1 MVEAKRLRW
10 LADQDRRAS
19 FRKDGYIS
27 SAVWLAHRF
36 HVAAGSAKK
45 QVQVAQALEQMP
57 HVRDSL
63 FTGGVSSSAVQ
74 ILADARREHPAEFA
88 AGEKAQVDAAISKPV
103 EELRRVVS
111 EWAQTIDEQLA
122 DRAEIL
128 RDRRRLNVCP
138 TPTRMV
144 RVEGELDPEGGE
156 AVLTALQAMVD
167 AELRAGGG
175 NDLRTPVQRRA
186 DALCKLAHRYLQ
198 CSERPTVG
206 GERPHVTVTVDMQT
220 LRNGHNGG
228 RNPAGSGGCEL
239 DHVGAGLPGH
249 GPPPGLRRLGAA
261 GGAGRSLRAP
271 GRGPTNPGGLGGPTP
286 GGRAQGPAVPV
297 PYLHLASFL
306 VRRPPRDPLGRR
318 WGDGSC
324 QPGAAVP
331 APPPLG
337 ARGRVRPEVGR
348 RQTRFPT
355 TRGLGDRGRA
365 GTAFTRGDPPASQRQ
380 RLKAPPPEDAGP
392 PPRRPP
398 SQPAPVAPW
407 RDP

>member
-1 MVEAKRLRW
+1 MFDTTQRVTAALEAYPDDPSGPTEDQAASGFAQLQRISEMVEAKRLRW

-271 GRGPTNPGGLGGPTP
+271 GRGTTNPGGLGGPTP
-286 GGRAQGPAVPV
+286 GGRAQGP
-297 PYLHLASFL
+297 
-306 VRRPPRDPLGRR
+306 G
-318 WGDGSC
+318 C
-324 QPGAAVP
+324 
-331 APPPLG
+331 
-337 ARGRVRPEVGR
+337 
-348 RQTRFPT
+348 RFPT
-355 TRGLGDRGRA
+355 CTWPHSWCDAHHATHWADGGE
-365 GTAFTRGDPPASQRQ
+365 TALANLVLLCRPHH
-380 RLKAPPPEDAGP
+380 RLVHEGGSP
-392 PPRRPP
+392 
-398 SQPAPVAPW
+398 
-407 RDP
+407 

>member
-206 GERPHVTVTVDMQT
+206 GERPHVTVTVECRPCAT
-220 LRNGHNGG
+220 
-228 RNPAGSGGCEL
+228 ATT
-239 DHVGAGLPGH
+239 
-249 GPPPGLRRLGAA
+249 AA
-261 GGAGRSLRAP
+261 GTLLGQAGASWTMSGRSPRPRPAAWPATPRCCRWCWAVPPSPWTWDDEPRWSRRPYAGRSCSGTSGAGSLPAP
-271 GRGPTNPGGLGGPTP
+271 GLIPGATPTTRPTGPTVGRRLLPTWCCCAGPTTAWCT
-286 GGRAQGPAVPV
+286 RA
-297 PYLHLASFL
+297 
-306 VRRPPRDPLGRR
+306 
-318 WGDGSC
+318 
-324 QPGAAVP
+324 
-331 APPPLG
+331 
-337 ARGRVRPEVGR
+337 VRPEVGR

-365 GTAFTRGDPPASQRQ
+365 GTALTRGDPRASQRQ

-392 PPRRPP
+392 PPRRSP